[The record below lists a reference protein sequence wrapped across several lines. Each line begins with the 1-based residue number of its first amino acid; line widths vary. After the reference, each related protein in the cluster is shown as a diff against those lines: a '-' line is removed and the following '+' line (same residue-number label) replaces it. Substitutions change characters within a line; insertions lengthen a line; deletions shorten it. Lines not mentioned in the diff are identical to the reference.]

1 MKKANKQM
9 KNSKIRFGFG
19 SPIISFSIYAL
30 ILVLLFREFI
40 FSSQMLFGT
49 DTIEAGV
56 MFRSFLANYF
66 RHHLEVPLWNPY
78 LFGGMP
84 FIDAMHGD
92 TFFPLS
98 FIQFILP
105 IQRALGWKL
114 ILAAFAGG
122 IITYYY
128 FRNLR
133 FSPFICFWAGLLYL
147 LNGFTISLV
156 YAGHDGRMYISV
168 LFPLLLL
175 AIDRIFKER
184 KIAPLLL
191 WSVSFSLLIL
201 ANHPQLAYF
210 AMWGVGAYIIYRLIL
225 TIKGKGGVK
234 KASVISAFIIA
245 GIIIG
250 LAGSIVQLL
259 PQYIY
264 VNKYSP
270 RAEGGRGYEYS
281 ASWSN
286 HPEEIIGLVNPEFCG
301 VNAGSHNDYWGRNF
315 FKLNSDY
322 AGFIPLLFA
331 LVTVIFIRKSNTY
344 FFLGLAIFAILYGL
358 GDHTPLFK
366 LFYHLVPSVKS
377 FRAPSTVMFLYV
389 FSIVYLAAHG
399 MKYIIDNIKDKK
411 ATDKISRTLL
421 VTSIIISG
429 FTLIF
434 SINPRGMLEIYNSII
449 YSSID
454 SAKLATQAAAA
465 SSVRNGFLLISFFS
479 WMIFLF
485 YRLYKNKTISVTVFV
500 SLVGLLSVIDLWI
513 DASKFIQTAPFDRYF
528 RKERVVDFL
537 RNQKD
542 NYRVLSFPKTF
553 TNQNYLALYD
563 IPQVFGYHGNEL
575 KRYDEY
581 SLRNWIQSARSNRE
595 YQQRYMDFLYGRRF
609 DLMSI
614 GYLAAPVDIN
624 DQKFQPVFSS
634 GRVHINKNKQ
644 VLPRARIV
652 YDYEVIQDP
661 DSAAARVDQ
670 VDFDYR
676 NSVVLDDEPMITIPK
691 DSAVYVPAEITNNE
705 INRFDIVASTP
716 DPGILVISDNYYPAW
731 KAKVD
736 GESAEIL
743 MADGNFMAI
752 PLEGG
757 DHAVHIEFDSVYYN
771 ASSTTTKFIW
781 VLYIGIIIYFLV
793 KKYIPKKS

>member
-1 MKKANKQM
+1 MKPGGRNQMKKINL
-9 KNSKIRFGFG
+9 SFG
-19 SPIISFSIYAL
+19 SPAFSIFTYSF
-30 ILVLLFREFI
+30 IIVLLFREFI
-40 FSSQMLFGT
+40 FSNEMLFGT

-56 MFRSFLANYF
+56 MFRAFLAEHF
-66 RHHLEVPLWNPY
+66 RQYLEVPLWNPY

-84 FIDAMHGD
+84 FVDAMHGD

-105 IQRALGWKL
+105 IHRALGWKL
-114 ILAAFAGG
+114 VLAALAGG

-128 FRNLR
+128 FRSLK
-133 FSPFICFWAGLLYL
+133 FSPGICFWGGLLYL

-156 YAGHDGRMYISV
+156 YAGHDGRMYISI
-168 LFPLLLL
+168 LLPLLFM
-175 AIDRIFKER
+175 AIDRIFKSA
-184 KIAPLLL
+184 KLSSLFF
-191 WSVSFSLLIL
+191 WSLSFSLLVL

-210 AMWGVGAYIIYRLIL
+210 AMWGVGAYVVYRLIQTL
-225 TIKGKGGVK
+225 RESGGVK
-234 KASVISAFIIA
+234 KASVVSTFIIV

-250 LAGSIVQLL
+250 LAGSMVQLL
-259 PQYIY
+259 SQYIY

-286 HPEEIIGLVNPEFCG
+286 HPEEIIGLVNPSFCG
-301 VNAGSHNDYWGRNF
+301 VNAGNHNDYWGRNV

-331 LVTVIFIRKSNTY
+331 LVAVIFFRKSNTY

-366 LFYHLVPSVKS
+366 LFYYLVPSVKS

-389 FSIVYLAAHG
+389 FSIVYLAVHG

-411 ATDKISRTLL
+411 ITVKISKTLL
-421 VTSIIISG
+421 VTSIIVSA

-434 SINPRGMLEIYNSII
+434 SINPRGMLEIYNSIL

-479 WMIFLF
+479 WMIFLLF
-485 YRLYKNKTISVTVFV
+485 RLYKNKTISVTLFI
-500 SLVGLLSVIDLWI
+500 SLVALLSLIDLWLEG
-513 DASKFIQTAPFDRYF
+513 SKFIQTTSFDRYF

-537 RNQKD
+537 RNQEGD
-542 NYRVLSFPKTF
+542 YRVLSFPQTF

-581 SLRNWIQSARSNRE
+581 SLRNWLQSARSNRE
-595 YQQRYMDFLYGRRF
+595 YQQRYRDFLYGRRF

-614 GYLAAPVDIN
+614 GYLAAPADIN
-624 DQKFQPVFSS
+624 DYKFQPVFSS
-634 GRVHINKNKQ
+634 GRVHINKNKLA
-644 VLPRARIV
+644 LPRARIV
-652 YDYEVIQDP
+652 YNYEVILDP
-661 DSAAARVDQ
+661 DSAVARVDQ
-670 VDFDYR
+670 DDFDYR
-676 NSVVLDDEPMITIPK
+676 NSVVLDKEPNKTVPK
-691 DSAVYVPAEITNNE
+691 DSAVYVTAEITNNE
-705 INRFDIVASTP
+705 INRFDIIANTP
-716 DPGILVISDNYYPAW
+716 NPGILVISDNYYPAW
-731 KAKVD
+731 KATVD
-736 GESAEIL
+736 GDPAEIL
-743 MADGNFMAI
+743 MADGNFMAVA
-752 PLEGG
+752 LEAG
-757 DHAVHIEFDSVYYN
+757 DHMVHIEFDSVYYN
-771 ASSTTTKFIW
+771 ASSTTTKLVWI
-781 VLYIGIIIYFLV
+781 LYIGIIIYFPV
-793 KKYIPKKS
+793 KKYILKK